1 MTPVHC
7 RAARA
12 LLGWSQN
19 DLASRAGVSRST
31 IADFERGSRKPISG
45 TMIDAM
51 KRTFREGR
59 IAQVAADFTKS
70 FDPE

>member
-1 MTPVHC
+1 MTPAHC

-19 DLASRAGVSRST
+19 DLASKAGVSRST
-31 IADFERGSRKPISG
+31 VADFERDLRIPMR
-45 TMIDAM
+45 TMTDAM
-51 KRTFREGR
+51 MRAFREGG
-59 IAQVAADFTKS
+59 IAQVAADFAKS

>member
-1 MTPVHC
+1 MTPAHC

-19 DLASRAGVSRST
+19 DLASKAGVSRST
-31 IADFERGSRKPISG
+31 IADFERGSRKPISR
-45 TMIDAM
+45 TMIEAM
-51 KRTFREGR
+51 MRAFREGR
-59 IAQVAADFTKS
+59 IAQAAADFAKS